1 MKIVL
6 DTNALLI
13 SIPKKSK
20 FRLIFDALINKTY
33 TLIISN
39 EILTEYFEI
48 IDQKANYTV
57 ASNIIE
63 MLLSLENV
71 EKKEV
76 YYKWD
81 LIQID
86 KDDNKFIDCAIAGN
100 ADFIVSNDHHFN
112 VLRKISF
119 PSISV
124 ISINEFLD
132 ILKNEIQA

>member
-20 FRLIFDALINKTY
+20 FRLIFDTLINKTD
-33 TLIISN
+33 TLIICN

-76 YYKWD
+76 YYKWN
-81 LIQID
+81 LIQFD
-86 KDDNKFIDCAIAGN
+86 KDDNKFVDCAVAGN
-100 ADFIVSNDHHFN
+100 ADFIVTNDHHFN
-112 VLRKISF
+112 VLKKVSF

-124 ISINEFLD
+124 ISINEFLNM
-132 ILKNEIQA
+132 LKNEN